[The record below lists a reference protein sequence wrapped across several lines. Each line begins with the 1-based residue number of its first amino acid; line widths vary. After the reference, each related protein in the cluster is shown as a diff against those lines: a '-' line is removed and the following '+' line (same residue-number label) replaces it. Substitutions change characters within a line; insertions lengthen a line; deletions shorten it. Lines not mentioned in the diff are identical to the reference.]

1 VRYRVRLAVI
11 GLAIHLGS
19 LAASAR
25 RRPLEAAPSPGE
37 LINNASGRS
46 SACAGSARRREELL
60 KRRIHRMTRKYDA
73 IVAL

>member
-1 VRYRVRLAVI
+1 VRHRAGLAVI
-11 GLAIHLGS
+11 RFAVHLGS
-19 LAASAR
+19 LVASAR
-25 RRPLEAAPSPGE
+25 RRPLEAAPNLGE

-46 SACAGSARRREELL
+46 SACAGPARRREELL